1 LQFLIHYQD
10 PSVERVNYHLE
21 NEQQVVFPDNSSIE
35 NIVRKGVRQTK
46 FTEWMEANKK
56 YPAYGDFSTKFV

>member
-1 LQFLIHYQD
+1 
-10 PSVERVNYHLE
+10 VNYHLE